1 MSLSNLREEEKIIA
15 VTNIATTLSNLTS
28 LEEQVIFA
36 QEIGLAVDIIT
47 SLNKL
52 SNCSQLLCIVK

>member
-1 MSLSNLREEEKIIA
+1 MSLSNLKEDEKIIA

-28 LEEQVIFA
+28 FEQETIFA
-36 QEIGLAVDIIT
+36 QEIGLAVDIIS

-52 SNCSQLLCIVK
+52 RQSV